1 MSTAATTAQ
10 AAAAGAGTTE
20 PEVVLELR
28 SATKKYA
35 GVPAIEDVSFTLRR
49 GEIHA
54 LLGENGAGKSTLTK
68 VMAGVVPLT
77 AGQMLVEG
85 REVNLRTPLE
95 ALQQGIAM
103 VFQETSLVPSM
114 TVAQN
119 LYLGQEQFFNRLR
132 GVYIS
137 AQQFL
142 QSLNF
147 DVDPTATVSL
157 LGAAKKQMV
166 EIARAV
172 LHKARIIIFDEPTA
186 SLTPEEK
193 KYFFDLVFSLKARGV
208 SVIFISHALE
218 EALLL
223 ADRITVLRDGRH
235 VVTDDKANFDRA
247 RVVQAM
253 VGRDLSQTLYGQ
265 KKTTV
270 RPGGECLLSVRNL
283 RMAAMVKNNSLSVF
297 SGQVTGVFGLVGA
310 GRTETFKVVAG
321 LIKRDFFHGG
331 EVLLRGKPVRYRVG
345 RHAVRDGIA
354 YITEDRKLEGFFET
368 MSIAQNVY
376 MGFLGKVQGR
386 LGTVLGL
393 VSGSKAKEVGERW
406 IKLLNVRAISKDA
419 KVIELSGG
427 NQQKVVIA
435 KSLVQD
441 PDVIIFDEPTRGV
454 DVGAIT
460 EIHAEINR
468 LADAGKA
475 VVVISSYL
483 PEVMALSDRILVAK
497 QGKVVVE
504 FSATDATQEGIMYA
518 AIH

>member
-1 MSTAATTAQ
+1 MSTPQRATD
-10 AAAAGAGTTE
+10 
-20 PEVVLELR
+20 VVLELR
-28 SATKKYA
+28 QATKRYA
-35 GVPAIEDVSFTLRR
+35 GVPAIENVDFTLQR

-68 VMAGVVPLT
+68 VMAGVVPLSS
-77 AGQMLVEG
+77 GQMLIG
-85 REVNLRTPLE
+85 GQPVNLRTPLE
-95 ALQQGIAM
+95 ARHQGIAM

-119 LYLGQEQFFNRLR
+119 LYLGQEAFFNRLR
-132 GVYIS
+132 GIYIS
-137 AQQFL
+137 AQQFM

-147 DVDPTATVSL
+147 DVDPTTTVGM

-172 LHKARIIIFDEPTA
+172 LHKAQIIIFDEPTA

-193 KYFFDLVFSLKARGV
+193 KYFFDLVLTLKARGV
-208 SVIFISHALE
+208 SIVFISHALE
-218 EALLL
+218 EALQL
-223 ADRITVLRDGRH
+223 ADRITVLRDGQH
-235 VVTDDKANFDRA
+235 VVTDLKVNFDRA

-265 KKTTV
+265 KKTSV
-270 RPGGECLLSVRNL
+270 RPRGDCLLAVRNL
-283 RMAAMVKNNSLSVF
+283 RMASMVKNNSLSVF
-297 SGQVTGVFGLVGA
+297 AGQVTGVFGLVGA

-331 EVLLRGKPVRYRVG
+331 EVLLRGKPVRYRVT
-345 RHAVRDGIA
+345 RQAVRDGIA
-354 YITEDRKLEGFFET
+354 YISEDRKFEGFFET
-368 MSIAQNVY
+368 MSIAQNIY
-376 MGFLGKVQGR
+376 MGWLGKVGSAF
-386 LGTVLGL
+386 GTV
-393 VSGSKAKEVGERW
+393 SPARAKAVGEHW
-406 IKLLNVRAISKDA
+406 SQLLKVRAISKDV

-435 KSLVQD
+435 KSLVQE

-454 DVGAIT
+454 DVGAIA

-483 PEVMALSDRILVAK
+483 PEVMSLSDRILVAK

-504 FSATDATQEGIMYA
+504 FSALEATQEGIMYA